1 MEETGLAGTQ
11 AGPRQKGIR
20 HVRWNS
26 ALVLILCSLG
36 YDSLA
41 ARDHLVDY
49 ESGRPSAT
57 TQVDAATGRVVRP
70 PQVAGDPHAGQ
81 LCLHCTVESLAPQS
95 SQSLIQPV
103 PRCRLLEE
111 LNASAWVKSDREGAR
126 LLVRV
131 RLPRQPD
138 PVTGQPL
145 AVLVPGEV
153 YTDTGRWQQLACGEI
168 ESRFLKMLPRIRK
181 RLQTE
186 TGSYPNLDLADVLV
200 DAVVIEFEGS
210 RGVTALQLD
219 DVQIGPV
226 IAAEPDA
233 QIQSIEYREES
244 ERAEAEFHLGR
255 LFVGGKPFFPRMVP
269 YHGESAG
276 DLAGLRFNVAWV
288 PDYRDTLLL
297 DSLRGAGLRGMA
309 IPPRPGGEGRGAAQ
323 LAPFGPETSGI
334 MLWYLGTG
342 IRPEVKKQLLD
353 WEEQIRN
360 ADRTRRRPVM
370 GDVLGQEREYSRHL
384 AMLGV
389 SRAPLQTSLGLQAYR
404 EFLASRRRLAK
415 QGSFFWTWVHTEPD
429 FERQQQ
435 RLDAGQSPLVI
446 EPEQL
451 RLQVY
456 SALAAGSHGLGF
468 WTQTPLEVASD
479 PATLERRL
487 AIAQLNLE
495 LELLEPWLATGVIQ
509 GQAPFT
515 AKLPAQRGGLGAAP
529 GGAGAEAQQ
538 SDRAAQAR
546 QRQALSR
553 ELEAT
558 ILRTDYST
566 LVLPIWYGEE
576 AQFVPGQMAANDLQL
591 VVPGVGEAATAWEL
605 SPTDVSRLV
614 DSTRVAGGRQV
625 GLRKFDMTT
634 ALLFTDDPRLIE
646 RLQAKVQ
653 ELREPAARV
662 AVELARTKL
671 DRVNTTVITL
681 QALRPQPDAPLVLAR
696 AREMLRRAE
705 LFLQEGRFHD
715 ARLAAADSL
724 QLQRVLQRLYWND
737 AIQKMYAPV
746 SSPHAVCFATLPDHW
761 EMVSRFRLARESG
774 TRNILRSGDF
784 EDFDT
789 MVTEGWRHE
798 RTSID
803 GVQSTAEVS
812 PQAREGSYSLR
823 LVAVAKPGG
832 GEPPATVPQP
842 PVTVTSP
849 PLTVYRGQLLYI
861 TGWVRVTSGVTAA
874 SDGVMLWDS
883 LGGQSLAL
891 RWRKPAEWQEFQLVR
906 EVHETRELTLSIS
919 LTGLGEVYFDDLKV
933 IPLSEGTPE
942 ESEGTVAPVSKPA
955 ATNPLDFFKKIPGFR
970 PKTPDEE

>member
-1 MEETGLAGTQ
+1 M
-11 AGPRQKGIR
+11 
-20 HVRWNS
+20 RWKP
-26 ALVLILCSLG
+26 ALVWVLWTLG
-36 YDSLA
+36 TTSLA
-41 ARDHLVDY
+41 ARDHVVDY
-49 ESGRPSAT
+49 ESGRSTAT
-57 TQVDAATGRVVRP
+57 ARIDTATGRLTQPPVVTEDAHEG
-70 PQVAGDPHAGQ
+70 AGGLQ
-81 LCLHCTVESLAPQS
+81 ITFESLAPQTS
-95 SQSLIQPV
+95 GSLIQPV

-111 LNASAWVKSDREGAR
+111 LNASVWLKSPREGAR

-131 RLPRQPD
+131 RLPRQVD
-138 PVTGQPL
+138 PGTGQPL
-145 AVLVPGEV
+145 AILVPGES
-153 YTDTGRWQQLACGEI
+153 YTQADRWQQLSCREVEA
-168 ESRFLKMLPRIRK
+168 RFLKMLPILRK

-186 TGSYPNLDLADVLV
+186 TGSYPNLDAAEAEV
-200 DAVVIEFEGS
+200 DAVVVEFQAS
-210 RGVTALQLD
+210 RGVTTIQLD
-219 DVQIGPV
+219 DVRVGPV
-226 IAAEPDA
+226 VAVQPDA

-244 ERAEAEFHLGR
+244 GEAEAEFHLGR
-255 LFVGGKPFFPRMVP
+255 LFVGGQPFFPRMVP
-269 YHGESAG
+269 YHGEAAG
-276 DLAGLRFNVAWV
+276 ELAGMRFNVAWV

-309 IPPRPGGEGRGAAQ
+309 IPPRPGGEGRTAAQ

-360 ADRTRRRPVM
+360 ADRSRRRPIM
-370 GDVLGQEREYSRHL
+370 GDVLGQEREYSRNL

-389 SRAPLQTSLGLQAYR
+389 SRAPVQTSLGLQQYR
-404 EFLASRRRLAK
+404 EFLSSRRRLAK
-415 QGSFFWTWVHTEPD
+415 QGSFFWTWVHSEPD

-435 RLDAGQSPLVI
+435 RQDAGQLPLVM

-468 WTQTPLEVASD
+468 WTQTPLEAGSD
-479 PATLERRL
+479 PVAAERRL
-487 AIAQLNLE
+487 AIAQLNME

-509 GQAPFT
+509 NHASFS
-515 AKLPAQRGGLGAAP
+515 ARLPAQRGGLGSAP
-529 GGAGAEAQQ
+529 GSAAAEAQQ
-538 SDRAAQAR
+538 ADRAAQAR
-546 QRQALSR
+546 QRQTLSK

-558 ILRTDYST
+558 ILRTDYGT
-566 LVLPIWYGEE
+566 LVLPIWYGED
-576 AQFVPGQMAANDLQL
+576 AQFVPGQMAANDLQI
-591 VVPGVGEAATAWEL
+591 VVPGVGESATAWEL

-614 DSTRVAGGRQV
+614 DSSRVAGGRQV
-625 GLRKFDMTT
+625 GLRKFDMTS

-646 RLQAKVQ
+646 RLQAKVV

-662 AVELARTKL
+662 AVDLARTKL
-671 DRVNTTVITL
+671 DRVNNTVITL
-681 QALRPQPDAPLVLAR
+681 QAMRPQPDAPLVLSR

-724 QLQRVLQRLYWND
+724 QLQRILQRLYWND
-737 AIQKMYAPV
+737 AVQKIYAPV

-761 EMVSRFRLARESG
+761 EMVSRFRQTRESG

-798 RTSID
+798 RTQVE

-823 LVAVAKPGG
+823 LVAVAKSGG
-832 GEPPATVPQP
+832 GEPPATVAQP

-849 PLTVYRGQLLYI
+849 PMTVYRGQLLYI
-861 TGWVRVTSGVTAA
+861 TGWVRLTAGVTAS

-883 LGGQSLAL
+883 LGGQPLAL
-891 RWRKPAEWQEFQLVR
+891 RWRKPVEWHEFHLVR
-906 EVHETRELTLSIS
+906 EVHETRELTLSVS

-933 IPLSEGTPE
+933 IPLSDAGAE
-942 ESEGTVAPVSKPA
+942 ETEPTATPVSKPA
-955 ATNPLDFFKKIPGFR
+955 GSNPLDFFKKIPGFR
-970 PKTPDEE
+970 PKPAEEE